1 MFIVAIH
8 LPTNRLST
16 HKAVVHGDPG
26 VGLQQVVSHRRRSST
41 TMATLITPTYNCC
54 QACHEILYV
63 DLIEGSSSWRPWGQ
77 FITC

>member
-54 QACHEILYV
+54 QTCHEILYV
-63 DLIEGSSSWRPWGQ
+63 DLEGSSSWRPWGQ